1 MAWATSS
8 DKAIDRKAVHLNKDE
23 SVKAILLALLLVL
36 VAAFSIREHDPPA
49 ALSPSAPAE
58 VFSAG
63 RAVQHLSGIADKPHP
78 VGSAAH
84 NAVQEYLLK
93 QLSDAGL
100 EAQVQTAVA
109 IGKHVGDP
117 LKVITVQNV
126 VGRLRGTAGGK
137 AVLLIA
143 HYDSMMES
151 FGASDNGVSLAS
163 LLETLR
169 ALKTGPPLKN
179 DVIFLFTDGEEEGM
193 MGARAFATEHRWMED
208 VGIALNFD
216 ARGNTGPVFMF
227 ETSENN
233 GWLIDQFAKA
243 SPYPVAHSLSYE
255 LYELLPNDTDLTL
268 FKRAGLPGLNF
279 ANIDGIEHYH
289 SPFDVLQVVDQDTM
303 QHRGSYVLALTR
315 QFGNQ
320 DLSQPR
326 QRNEVYFDLF
336 GSFLVHYSNVWVFP
350 LTLLLFALFV
360 TVVVIGARHNK
371 LTIPGMV
378 VGFVSLLVSLL
389 AASLLSWLLWKV
401 MWMIRPGPSAAATQ
415 SRLLMFGFAA
425 LAIAITFAVYTFVR
439 NRAGVE
445 SLAVGSLAWWVLLM
459 IFTSIFLPGATFV
472 FHWPLLFMLL
482 GLGWTMFSTANKS
495 NSLRNLIVLGVCALP
510 AIILM
515 APVIYQIFVG
525 LTLNFSFLIIALL
538 VLLFGLLVPQ
548 LRLIATPFKWL
559 LPCAAAVAAIVLLIA
574 GAVSNA
580 MPESKPFNRIF
591 YALNTDTGKAN
602 WAGDLSQRDERNAQ
616 FFGGATEKGSLAD
629 FAYGRKSR
637 EYTFS
642 AALAAQLAAPQLSVV
657 EDKTVDGVRTLKMR
671 LMSPREAG
679 LVAVYVDSVAQ
690 VLSASINNTSIT
702 DEPKNQW
709 GVQIDGFPKQG
720 VELQM
725 QVRASE
731 PLKLRLVDQSYGL
744 PALNAPSAIAQTPT
758 ENPDL
763 TLLVKS
769 FSL

>member
-1 MAWATSS
+1 MAWATST
-8 DKAIDRKAVHLNKDE
+8 DKAIGRKAVPLNKDE
-23 SVKAILLALLLVL
+23 SVKSILLALLLVL

-63 RAVQHLSGIADKPHP
+63 RAIQHLSVIADKPHP

-100 EAQVQTAVA
+100 ETQVQTAVS
-109 IGKHVGDP
+109 IGRAVTDP
-117 LKVITVQNV
+117 LKIVTVQNV
-126 VGRLRGTAGGK
+126 VGRLRGSAGGK

-151 FGASDNGVSLAS
+151 FGASDNGASLAS

-169 ALKTGPPLKN
+169 ALKAGSLLKN

-208 VGIALNFD
+208 VGVALNFD
-216 ARGNTGPVFMF
+216 SRGNSGPVFMF

-255 LYELLPNDTDLTL
+255 LYSLLPNDTDLTL
-268 FKRAGLPGLNF
+268 FKRAGLPSLNF

-289 SPFDVLQVVDQDTM
+289 SPLDVRQVVDQDTM

-336 GSFLVHYSNVWVFP
+336 GSFLVHYSSVWVFP
-350 LTLLLFALFV
+350 LTLFLFALFIAV
-360 TVVVIGARHNK
+360 IVIGSRNNK
-371 LTIPGMV
+371 LTIPGIV
-378 VGFVSLLVSLL
+378 VGFVSLLISLL
-389 AASLLSWLLWKV
+389 VASLGGWLLWKV
-401 MWMIRPGPSAAATQ
+401 MWMIRPGPSASATQ

-439 NRAGVE
+439 DRASVE

-459 IFTSIFLPGATFV
+459 IFTSIFLPGATFI

-482 GLGWTMFSTANKS
+482 GLGWTMFSKTNKS
-495 NSLRNLIVLGVCALP
+495 GLRNFIVFAVCALP
-510 AIILM
+510 AMILM

-538 VLLFGLLVPQ
+538 VLLFGLLIPQ
-548 LRLIATPFKWL
+548 LRLIATPFKWV
-559 LPCAAAVAAIVLLIA
+559 LPGAAAVAAIGLLIA
-574 GAVSNA
+574 GVVANA
-580 MPESKPFNRIF
+580 TPANKPSNRIF

-602 WAGDLSQRDERNAQ
+602 WASDLSQRDERNSQ
-616 FFGGATEKGSLAD
+616 LFGGATEKGSLAD

-642 AALAAQLAAPQLSVV
+642 AAPAAQLQAPQLSVV
-657 EDKTVDGVRTLKMR
+657 EDKTVDGLRTLKLR
-671 LMSPREAG
+671 LSSPREAG
-679 LVAVYVDSVAQ
+679 LLAVYVDSVAQ
-690 VLSASINNTSIT
+690 VLSASVNNTPIT
-702 DEPKNQW
+702 EEPKDQW
-709 GVQIDGFPKQG
+709 GLQIDGFPKQG

-744 PALNAPSAIAQTPT
+744 PALNAASGMAQTPS